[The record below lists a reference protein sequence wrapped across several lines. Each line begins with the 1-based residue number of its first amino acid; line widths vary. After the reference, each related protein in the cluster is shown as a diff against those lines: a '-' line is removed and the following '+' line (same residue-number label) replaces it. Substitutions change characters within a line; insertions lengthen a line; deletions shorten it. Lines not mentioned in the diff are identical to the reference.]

1 MASFT
6 FANTPGFARDLWALV
21 RPFWFSE
28 ERWPARGLL
37 AVIVG
42 MNLGLVYLN
51 VLFNQWNNA
60 FYDALQTKNLDVFVH
75 QLIWFAELAAM
86 FIIVAVYQTYL
97 RQMLVI
103 RWRRWLTDRFLSD
116 WLKGRAYYLMQVAG
130 HGTDNPDQRIA
141 EDIDQFVTRT
151 LALSLGVLES
161 VVTLA
166 SFAAILWGL
175 SGSLQLGPIV
185 IPGYMLWA
193 ALVYAVLGSWLVDRI
208 GRPLVRLNFDQQRFE
223 ADFRFSLVRLRENAE
238 GVALYGGEADE
249 TSRLKGRFGRVVANW
264 WGIMRRQKK
273 LTFFT
278 AGYSQV
284 AIIFPFV
291 VAAPRFF
298 AGSLT
303 LGGLMQTASAF
314 GQVRT
319 ALSWFVDAYPTL
331 ADWKATVDRLRSFR
345 LALEETRHG
354 ASAGSDI
361 DRSEGTGNGLVI
373 SDLALSLPDGQPLW
387 TGLSLSV
394 GPGEAVLLTGPSG
407 VGKSTL
413 LRAIAGLWPYGE
425 GRISIPAGARVLF
438 LPQKPYLPIDTLRAV
453 VSYPSR
459 EGTFSDTEIAEALAA
474 CGLEDLAKRLD
485 ESDHWANRLS
495 PGEQQR
501 LAFARIL
508 LHRPD
513 WLFLDEAT
521 SALDEATE
529 TRLYRL
535 LRERLP
541 NAAVISVG
549 HRSTL
554 APLHDRQIHLP
565 SLVGSSAAAAAE

>member
-1 MASFT
+1 MAHIK
-6 FANTPGFARDLWALV
+6 FANARGFAGDLWFLV

-60 FYDALQTKNLDVFVH
+60 FYNALQEKNLDVFVH
-75 QLIWFAELAAM
+75 QLIWFCELAVM
-86 FIIVAVYQTYL
+86 FILVAVYQTYL

-116 WLKGRAYYLMQVAG
+116 WLSGRAYYLMQVAG
-130 HGTDNPDQRIA
+130 RSADNPDQRIA
-141 EDIDQFVTRT
+141 EDVNQFVTQT
-151 LALSLGVLES
+151 LALSLGVLDS

-175 SGSLQLGPIV
+175 SGSLELGPV
-185 IPGYMLWA
+185 TIPGYMLWA

-208 GRPLVRLNFDQQRFE
+208 GRPLVRLNFEQQRFE
-223 ADFRFSLVRLRENAE
+223 ADFRFSLVRVRENAE
-238 GVALYGGEADE
+238 GIALYRGEADE
-249 TSRLKGRFGRVVANW
+249 SGRLHGRFGRVVGNW
-264 WGIMRRQKK
+264 WDIMRRQKK

-278 AGYSQV
+278 AGYSQI

-298 AGSLT
+298 AGAIT

-314 GQVRT
+314 GQVRS
-319 ALSWFVDAYPTL
+319 ALSWFVDAYGSL

-345 LALEETRHG
+345 VALEETRR
-354 ASAGSDI
+354 AAAAGSAI
-361 DRSEGTGNGLVI
+361 ERSESPDGDLVI
-373 SDLALSLPDGQPLW
+373 GGLALFLPDGQPLW
-387 TGLSLSV
+387 NGLSLTAAA
-394 GPGEAVLLTGPSG
+394 GEALLLTGPSG
-407 VGKSTL
+407 AGKSTL
-413 LRAIAGLWPYGE
+413 LRALAGLWPYGK

-438 LPQKPYLPIDTLRAV
+438 LPQKPYLPIDSLRAV
-453 VSYPSR
+453 TTYPSR
-459 EGTFSDTEIAEALAA
+459 EGAFTDAEITEALVA
-474 CGLEDLAKRLD
+474 CGLEALAKRLD
-485 ESDHWANRLS
+485 ESRHWANRLS

-501 LAFARIL
+501 LAIARAL

-529 TRLYRL
+529 SRLYRL

-541 NAAVISVG
+541 ETTVISVG

-554 APLHDRQIHLP
+554 TSLHDRQIHLP
-565 SLVGSSAAAAAE
+565 ELFETRSAAAAQ

>member
-1 MASFT
+1 MAFM
-6 FANTPGFARDLWALV
+6 FADFRGFVADLWALV
-21 RPFWFSE
+21 RPFWVSD

-60 FYDALQTKNLDVFVH
+60 FYNALQEKNLDVFIH
-75 QLIWFAELAAM
+75 QLIWFGELAVM
-86 FIIVAVYQTYL
+86 FIVVAVYQTYL

-116 WLKGRAYYLMQVAG
+116 WLAGRAYYLMQVAG
-130 HGTDNPDQRIA
+130 RSADNPDQRIA
-141 EDIDQFVTRT
+141 EDVNQFVTQT
-151 LALSLGVLES
+151 LTLSLGLLDS

-175 SGSLQLGPIV
+175 SGSLQLGPV
-185 IPGYMLWA
+185 TIPGYMLWA

-208 GRPLVRLNFDQQRFE
+208 GRPLVRLNFEQQRFE
-223 ADFRFSLVRLRENAE
+223 ADFRFALVRIRENAE
-238 GVALYGGEADE
+238 GIALYRGETDE
-249 TSRLKGRFGRVVANW
+249 IGRLQGRFGRVVGNW
-264 WGIMRRQKK
+264 WDIMRRQKK

-278 AGYSQV
+278 AGYSQI

-298 AGSLT
+298 AGAIT

-314 GQVRT
+314 GQVRS
-319 ALSWFVDAYPTL
+319 ALSWFVDAYGSL

-345 LALEETRHG
+345 VALEETRRA
-354 ASAGSDI
+354 ASAGSAI
-361 DRSEGTGNGLVI
+361 ERAASTNGDLVI

-387 TGLSLSV
+387 NGLSLTAAA
-394 GPGEAVLLTGPSG
+394 GDAVLLTGPSG
-407 VGKSTL
+407 AGKSTL
-413 LRAIAGLWPYGE
+413 LRALAGLWPYGK
-425 GRISIPAGARVLF
+425 GKISIPAGARLLF
-438 LPQKPYLPIDTLRAV
+438 LPQKPYLPIDSLRAV
-453 VSYPSR
+453 AAYPSH
-459 EGTFSDTEIAEALAA
+459 EDAFTHAEIAEALSA
-474 CGLEDLAKRLD
+474 CGLEDLTKRLD
-485 ESDHWANRLS
+485 ETRHWANQLS

-501 LAFARIL
+501 LAIARAL

-529 TRLYRL
+529 SRLYSL

-541 NAAVISVG
+541 NTTVISVG

-554 APLHDRQIHLP
+554 TAFHDRQVQLP
-565 SLVGSSAAAAAE
+565 SSSGAVSAAAAE